1 LDASIAQK
9 QIDLG
14 MPLAVQMATA
24 PGTTKGDSPI
34 FADTKIGTVPGELA
48 ATAHSLAWAAM
59 VDMAVF
65 FVVLLVGF
73 AYVWNQGDLDWVRAI
88 GRQEA
93 PAAPSAQSQS
103 SLVG

>member
-1 LDASIAQK
+1 
-9 QIDLG
+9 
-14 MPLAVQMATA
+14 MPATVQMATA
-24 PGTTKGDSPI
+24 AGTAKGDSPI
-34 FADTKIGTVPGELA
+34 FADTKIGTVPDELA
-48 ATAHSLAWAAM
+48 TTARSLAWAAM

-93 PAAPSAQSQS
+93 PAAAPAPPQS
-103 SLVG
+103 SLVE